1 MAKKNQQAKKMA
13 AAGKSASQIKAATG
27 VGSQS
32 AQRYVAKQAPTPAPA
47 PAPPRPSAPS
57 SGGGGGNTSSS
68 GGGGNSQGIKST
80 IREAGNTIS
89 NKELNKVVKAAGSVE
104 KALNKISSVQQSAKQ
119 ADKPAPSINAGAA
132 NMLIKQAQS
141 TPTGVYQLGSS
152 KVAQAIQSM
161 AGTPAGPMIQGQQK
175 PGVPGSGLMT
185 LGTVLKPGGG
195 VANKPQPMPVSPYAG
210 AMDGKGNDQG
220 LPKAGDVE
228 PTVTPN
234 PNQEILD
241 AIAVLQGEN
250 QTLRNDLAGQDTY
263 FQDLMNQSQM
273 TAQQQMA
280 DMSNMFNQQM
290 MGAQDMYNM
299 QIQQANAQALADQE
313 AARAFMINQGRGV
326 MPANLQIGATYGTPQ
341 LAGTQGF
348 KRQNRRP
355 ILTPAQTATAFTAPT
370 LAATAAANPM
380 MTQQPTVLNV

>member
-1 MAKKNQQAKKMA
+1 MAKESIKKVIRQAGSNISKKEMNQ
-13 AAGKSASQIKAATG
+13 
-27 VGSQS
+27 
-32 AQRYVAKQAPTPAPA
+32 
-47 PAPPRPSAPS
+47 
-57 SGGGGGNTSSS
+57 
-68 GGGGNSQGIKST
+68 
-80 IREAGNTIS
+80 
-89 NKELNKVVKAAGSVE
+89 VVKAAGGNVQ
-104 KALNKISSVQQSAKQ
+104 KAVNRIASVQQNFKA
-119 ADKPAPSINAGAA
+119 ADKPAPVVASGAA
-132 NMLIKQAQS
+132 NMLIRQAQS
-141 TPTGVYQLGSS
+141 TPTATNFGSS
-152 KVAQAIQSM
+152 KLGQTLQEMVGSRASGGYINPQS
-161 AGTPAGPMIQGQQK
+161 GQQSFTAA
-175 PGVPGSGLMT
+175 VPSQMMT
-185 LGTVLKPGGG
+185 GGDVIRPGGNLG
-195 VANKPQPMPVSPYAG
+195 AKKPEVPKSPYAG

-220 LPKAGDVE
+220 LPKGGDVA
-228 PTVTPN
+228 PIVTPN

-250 QTLRNDLAGQDTY
+250 QTLKDELAGQGTY

-348 KRQNRRP
+348 KRQDRRP
-355 ILTPAQTATAFTAPT
+355 TLTPAQTATAFTAPT

>member
-1 MAKKNQQAKKMA
+1 MAKNVKK
-13 AAGKSASQIKAATG
+13 QIKKA
-27 VGSQS
+27 GS
-32 AQRYVAKQAPTPAPA
+32 
-47 PAPPRPSAPS
+47 
-57 SGGGGGNTSSS
+57 
-68 GGGGNSQGIKST
+68 
-80 IREAGNTIS
+80 TIS
-89 NKELNKVVKAAGSVE
+89 NKELNKVVKATGSVE

-141 TPTGVYQLGSS
+141 TPAGVYQLGSS
-152 KVAQAIQSM
+152 KVAQAIRGM
-161 AGTPAGPMIQGQQK
+161 AGTPAGPRNPQSGYPTYAAQ
-175 PGVPGSGLMT
+175 PGSGLMMG
-185 LGTVLKPGGG
+185 GTVLKPGGG
-195 VANKPQPMPVSPYAG
+195 VAVKPQPMPVSPYAG
-210 AMDGKGNDQG
+210 AIPGKGNDQG
-220 LPKAGDVE
+220 LPKEG
-228 PTVTPN
+228 TSVTTPGTPVPAEN
-234 PNQEILD
+234 PYQAAID
-241 AIAVLQGEN
+241 ALTAQV
-250 QTLRNDLAGQDTY
+250 TDLTTQLGGQDTY

-348 KRQNRRP
+348 KRQDRRP
-355 ILTPAQTATAFTAPT
+355 TLTPAQTATAFTAPT

>member
-1 MAKKNQQAKKMA
+1 MAKKKAKELIKK
-13 AAGKSASQIKAATG
+13 AG
-27 VGSQS
+27 
-32 AQRYVAKQAPTPAPA
+32 P
-47 PAPPRPSAPS
+47 
-57 SGGGGGNTSSS
+57 
-68 GGGGNSQGIKST
+68 
-80 IREAGNTIS
+80 TIS
-89 NKELNKVVKAAGSVE
+89 NKELNKVVKATGSVE

-161 AGTPAGPMIQGQQK
+161 AGTPAGPMIQGQRK

-210 AMDGKGNDQG
+210 AMAGKGNDQG
-220 LPKAGDVE
+220 LPKTTSKTVGEPDVK
-228 PTVTPN
+228 PN

-250 QTLRNDLAGQDTY
+250 QTLRNDLAGKDTY
-263 FQDLMNQSQM
+263 FQDLINQSQM
-273 TAQQQMA
+273 TAQQQIA

-348 KRQNRRP
+348 KRQDRRP
-355 ILTPAQTATAFTAPT
+355 TLTPAQTATAFTAPT

>member
-1 MAKKNQQAKKMA
+1 MAKKKAKEL
-13 AAGKSASQIKAATG
+13 I
-27 VGSQS
+27 
-32 AQRYVAKQAPTPAPA
+32 KQAGP
-47 PAPPRPSAPS
+47 
-57 SGGGGGNTSSS
+57 
-68 GGGGNSQGIKST
+68 
-80 IREAGNTIS
+80 TIS
-89 NKELNKVVKAAGSVE
+89 NKELNKVVKATGSVE

-141 TPTGVYQLGSS
+141 TPAGVYQLGSS

-175 PGVPGSGLMT
+175 PGVPGSGLMMG
-185 LGTVLKPGGG
+185 GTVLKPGGG
-195 VANKPQPMPVSPYAG
+195 VAVKPQPMPVSPYAG

-263 FQDLMNQSQM
+263 FQDLMNQSTM
-273 TAQQQMA
+273 AAQQQMA

-355 ILTPAQTATAFTAPT
+355 TLTPAQIATAFTAPT

>member
-1 MAKKNQQAKKMA
+1 VGHELYGGKLMAKKKAKELIKK
-13 AAGKSASQIKAATG
+13 AG
-27 VGSQS
+27 
-32 AQRYVAKQAPTPAPA
+32 P
-47 PAPPRPSAPS
+47 
-57 SGGGGGNTSSS
+57 
-68 GGGGNSQGIKST
+68 
-80 IREAGNTIS
+80 TIS
-89 NKELNKVVKAAGSVE
+89 NKELNKVVKATGSVE

-141 TPTGVYQLGSS
+141 TPAGTYQLGSS

-161 AGTPAGPMIQGQQK
+161 AGTPAGPRNPQSGYPTYAAQ
-175 PGVPGSGLMT
+175 PGSGLMT

-210 AMDGKGNDQG
+210 AMAGKGNDQG

-348 KRQNRRP
+348 KRQDRRP
-355 ILTPAQTATAFTAPT
+355 TLTPAQTATAFTAPT

>member
-57 SGGGGGNTSSS
+57 SGGGG
-68 GGGGNSQGIKST
+68 NSQGIKST
-80 IREAGNTIS
+80 IKEAGNTIS

-161 AGTPAGPMIQGQQK
+161 AGTPAGPMIKGQQK

-220 LPKAGDVE
+220 LPKAGEVA

-241 AIAVLQGEN
+241 EIARLNSVIGGLQTEIGTN
-250 QTLRNDLAGQDTY
+250 QTTFQDT
-263 FQDLMNQSQM
+263 LNQNQLDYD
-273 TAQQQMA
+273 QQMA
-280 DMSNMFNQQM
+280 DLSTMFNNNIAQQ
-290 MGAQDMYNM
+290 QSDYNM
-299 QIQQANAQALADQE
+299 MIQQANAQALADQE

-355 ILTPAQTATAFTAPT
+355 TLTPAQTATAFTAPT

>member
-1 MAKKNQQAKKMA
+1 MAKKKAKELIKK
-13 AAGKSASQIKAATG
+13 AG
-27 VGSQS
+27 
-32 AQRYVAKQAPTPAPA
+32 P
-47 PAPPRPSAPS
+47 
-57 SGGGGGNTSSS
+57 
-68 GGGGNSQGIKST
+68 
-80 IREAGNTIS
+80 TIS
-89 NKELNKVVKAAGSVE
+89 NKELNKVVKATGSVE

-220 LPKAGDVE
+220 LPKAGEVA

-355 ILTPAQTATAFTAPT
+355 TLTPAQTATAFTAPT
-370 LAATAAANPM
+370 LAAPAAANPM

>member
-1 MAKKNQQAKKMA
+1 MAKQNIKKVIRQAGSNISKKEMNQ
-13 AAGKSASQIKAATG
+13 
-27 VGSQS
+27 
-32 AQRYVAKQAPTPAPA
+32 
-47 PAPPRPSAPS
+47 
-57 SGGGGGNTSSS
+57 
-68 GGGGNSQGIKST
+68 
-80 IREAGNTIS
+80 
-89 NKELNKVVKAAGSVE
+89 VVKAAGGNVQ
-104 KALNKISSVQQSAKQ
+104 KAVNRIASVQQNFKA
-119 ADKPAPSINAGAA
+119 ADKPAPVVASGAA

-141 TPTGVYQLGSS
+141 TPTATDFGSS
-152 KVAQAIQSM
+152 KLGQTLQGMVGSRASGGYINPQS
-161 AGTPAGPMIQGQQK
+161 GQQSFTAA
-175 PGVPGSGLMT
+175 VPSQMM
-185 LGTVLKPGGG
+185 PGGMVIRPG
-195 VANKPQPMPVSPYAG
+195 GNLAVKKPEV
-210 AMDGKGNDQG
+210 
-220 LPKAGDVE
+220 PKIVPNNTTDTTTTTTDNNTTTTTQA
-228 PTVTPN
+228 N

-263 FQDLMNQSQM
+263 FQDLINQSQM
-273 TAQQQMA
+273 AAQQQMA

-348 KRQNRRP
+348 KRPDRRP
-355 ILTPAQTATAFTAPT
+355 TLTPAQTATAFTAPT

>member
-1 MAKKNQQAKKMA
+1 VGHELYGGKLMAKKKAKELIKK
-13 AAGKSASQIKAATG
+13 AG
-27 VGSQS
+27 
-32 AQRYVAKQAPTPAPA
+32 P
-47 PAPPRPSAPS
+47 
-57 SGGGGGNTSSS
+57 
-68 GGGGNSQGIKST
+68 
-80 IREAGNTIS
+80 TIS
-89 NKELNKVVKAAGSVE
+89 NKELNKVVKATGSVE

-152 KVAQAIQSM
+152 KVAQAIRGM

-210 AMDGKGNDQG
+210 AMAGKGNDQG
-220 LPKAGDVE
+220 LPKGGDNTQVI
-228 PTVTPN
+228 PN

-241 AIAVLQGEN
+241 EIARLNSVIGGLQTEIGTN
-250 QTLRNDLAGQDTY
+250 QTTFQDT
-263 FQDLMNQSQM
+263 LNQNQLDYD
-273 TAQQQMA
+273 QQMA
-280 DMSNMFNQQM
+280 DLSTMFNNNIAQQ
-290 MGAQDMYNM
+290 QSDYNM
-299 QIQQANAQALADQE
+299 MIQQANAQALADQE

-348 KRQNRRP
+348 KRQDRRP
-355 ILTPAQTATAFTAPT
+355 TLTPAQTATAFTAPT

>member
-1 MAKKNQQAKKMA
+1 MAKKAKKLIKK
-13 AAGKSASQIKAATG
+13 AG
-27 VGSQS
+27 
-32 AQRYVAKQAPTPAPA
+32 P
-47 PAPPRPSAPS
+47 
-57 SGGGGGNTSSS
+57 
-68 GGGGNSQGIKST
+68 
-80 IREAGNTIS
+80 TIS
-89 NKELNKVVKAAGSVE
+89 NKELNKVVKATGSVE

-152 KVAQAIQSM
+152 KVAQAIRGM
-161 AGTPAGPMIQGQQK
+161 AGTPAGPMRQGQQK

-195 VANKPQPMPVSPYAG
+195 VANKPQPMPKSPYTG
-210 AMDGKGNDQG
+210 AMAGKGNDQG
-220 LPKAGDVE
+220 LPKGGDN
-228 PTVTPN
+228 TQVTPN

-280 DMSNMFNQQM
+280 DMSNMFNQQVM
-290 MGAQDMYNM
+290 DAQDMYNM

-348 KRQNRRP
+348 KSQDRRP
-355 ILTPAQTATAFTAPT
+355 TLTPAQIATAFTAPT

>member
-1 MAKKNQQAKKMA
+1 MAKNVKK
-13 AAGKSASQIKAATG
+13 QIKKA
-27 VGSQS
+27 GS
-32 AQRYVAKQAPTPAPA
+32 
-47 PAPPRPSAPS
+47 
-57 SGGGGGNTSSS
+57 
-68 GGGGNSQGIKST
+68 
-80 IREAGNTIS
+80 TIS
-89 NKELNKVVKAAGSVE
+89 NKELNKVVKATGSVE

-141 TPTGVYQLGSS
+141 TPAGVYQLGSS

-161 AGTPAGPMIQGQQK
+161 AGTPAGPMIQGQRK

-210 AMDGKGNDQG
+210 AMAGKGNDQG
-220 LPKAGDVE
+220 LPKGGDN
-228 PTVTPN
+228 TQVTPN

-348 KRQNRRP
+348 KRQDRRP
-355 ILTPAQTATAFTAPT
+355 TLTPAQTATAFTAPT

>member
-1 MAKKNQQAKKMA
+1 VGHELYGGKLVAKNVNK
-13 AAGKSASQIKAATG
+13 QIK
-27 VGSQS
+27 
-32 AQRYVAKQAPTPAPA
+32 K
-47 PAPPRPSAPS
+47 
-57 SGGGGGNTSSS
+57 
-68 GGGGNSQGIKST
+68 
-80 IREAGNTIS
+80 AGRTIS
-89 NKELNKVVKAAGSVE
+89 NKELNKVVKATGSVE

-119 ADKPAPSINAGAA
+119 ADKPAPSINAGAV

-210 AMDGKGNDQG
+210 AMAGKGNDQG
-220 LPKAGDVE
+220 LPKEG
-228 PTVTPN
+228 TSVTTSGTPVPADN
-234 PNQEILD
+234 PYQAAID
-241 AIAVLQGEN
+241 ALTAQV
-250 QTLRNDLAGQDTY
+250 TDLTTQLGGQDTY

-348 KRQNRRP
+348 KRPDRRP
-355 ILTPAQTATAFTAPT
+355 TLTPAQTATAFTAPT
-370 LAATAAANPM
+370 LAGTAATNPM